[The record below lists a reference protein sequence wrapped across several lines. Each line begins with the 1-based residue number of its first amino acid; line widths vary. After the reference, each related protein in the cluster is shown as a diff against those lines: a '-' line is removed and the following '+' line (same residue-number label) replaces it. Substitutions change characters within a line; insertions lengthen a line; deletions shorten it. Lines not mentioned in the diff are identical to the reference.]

1 MGDRRQAARQ
11 DRSVTAPNASETPD
25 VRAAV
30 ALPRDR
36 ASTASK
42 PDLLDIS
49 RFGFRVEVPT
59 ASSPDSIVWLKLP
72 DAEPQMAR
80 VVWSDHAASGCVFL
94 DMLPADL
101 FRRTLRQGSV
111 EATVIAGPWVTRAAG

>member
-1 MGDRRQAARQ
+1 MGATQVTRQ
-11 DRSVTAPNASETPD
+11 DRSARRTKRHKT
-25 VRAAV
+25 
-30 ALPRDR
+30 
-36 ASTASK
+36 STAVGLRK
-42 PDLLDIS
+42 QGEHRVDARLLDLS
-49 RFGFRVEVPT
+49 RYGFRVDTHSLVVGN
-59 ASSPDSIVWLKLP
+59 IVWLKLP

-101 FRRTLRQGSV
+101 FRRTLRQGSI